1 MVTMILTS
9 RRAQSYSGFPRKST
23 HKIPVKISAFVAW
36 IFSDIFSDL
45 FSDLFSDDNAKTPH
59 DFRQKNYPLFLTYRY
74 PHLSTPIC
82 PHC

>member
-36 IFSDIFSDL
+36 IFSDL
-45 FSDLFSDDNAKTPH
+45 FSDLFSDDNAKRPR
-59 DFRQKNYPLFLTYRY
+59 DFRQKNYPLFLTKDLANLGILLGR
-74 PHLSTPIC
+74 
-82 PHC
+82 